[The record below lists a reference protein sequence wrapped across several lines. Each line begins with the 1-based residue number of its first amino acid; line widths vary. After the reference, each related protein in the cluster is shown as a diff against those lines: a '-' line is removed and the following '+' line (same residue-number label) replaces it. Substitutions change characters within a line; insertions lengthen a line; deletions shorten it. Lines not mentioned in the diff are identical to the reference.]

1 MNARPWAR
9 QAPAWLTNLGLVLF
23 GLLYVELT
31 STGTQEFH
39 RYIHGYGAGIFGQL
53 VLYLGAFALIDRS
66 KTDRW
71 TLPVIFAV
79 ALCAR
84 AIAVAA
90 DPFLSSDV
98 YRYVWDGMVQG
109 AGINP
114 YRYVPADPHLD
125 FLRDSSIYPFINRRD
140 YAHTI
145 YPPAAQ
151 FLFLVIAHLQRSIVF
166 MKLAMVGFEAVTC
179 AVLMRSLHLLGQ
191 PRERVLL
198 YAWHPVCLWEIGS
211 SGHMDAMAVTAI
223 AIATLASLQ
232 DKPLRATGWMSAA
245 TLLKLYPLALLP
257 ALTRRRAVAPLCL
270 LAAIVVAAYLP
281 YLSVGRGVFG
291 FLGGYV
297 KEEGIES
304 GARFFP
310 VAWAERVLHLHVSP
324 GFYMA
329 GCAVGLVGL
338 AWWAFRRGA
347 QGAACVSSALLLAT
361 ALNLCFSPHYPWYF
375 LWLVPFLTLWPWRP
389 AFYLVLAITYLLST
403 RFGMPGEPL
412 YQMNVRLY
420 GGFFLLLGLDFFRF
434 DLLTR
439 IRLRRSMR
447 STPCI
452 TQPALPLAE
461 SRPQ

>member
-1 MNARPWAR
+1 MNAPPWAMR
-9 QAPAWLTNLGLVLF
+9 SPAWLTNLGLVLF
-23 GLLYVELT
+23 GLIFIELT
-31 STGTQEFH
+31 GTGTQEFH
-39 RYIHGYGAGIFGQL
+39 RYIHGYGAGIFGQII
-53 VLYLGAFALIDRS
+53 LYLGAFALIDRS
-66 KTDRW
+66 PGNEATNGA
-71 TLPVIFAV
+71 TLPIVFAV

-84 AIAVAA
+84 AVAVAA

-125 FLRDSSIYPFINRRD
+125 FLRDGAIYPLINRRD

-145 YPPAAQ
+145 YPPGAQ
-151 FLFLVIAHLQRSIVF
+151 FLFLVIAHLQQSIVF
-166 MKLAMVGFEAVTC
+166 MKLAMVGFEAATC
-179 AVLMRSLHLLGQ
+179 AVLMRCLRLLGQ

-223 AIATLASLQ
+223 ALATLACIQ
-232 DKPLRATGWMSAA
+232 GRQLRATGWVAAA
-245 TLLKLYPLALLP
+245 TLLKLYPVALLP
-257 ALTRRRAVAPLCL
+257 AFVRRRVGAPLLL
-270 LAAIVVAAYLP
+270 LAGIVVAGYVP

-291 FLGGYV
+291 FLSGYA
-297 KEEGIES
+297 KEEGVES
-304 GARFFP
+304 GTRFFP
-310 VAWAERVLHLHVSP
+310 LAWAARVLHLHIAP
-324 GFYMA
+324 GVYMA
-329 GCAVGLVGL
+329 GCAVGLLGL

-347 QGAACVSSALLLAT
+347 RGAACVSSGLLLAT
-361 ALNLCFSPHYPWYF
+361 AMNLCFSPHYPWYF

-420 GGFFLLLGLDFFRF
+420 GGFFLLLGF

-439 IRLRRSMR
+439 ALPGRSMR
-447 STPCI
+447 STGPSA
-452 TQPALPLAE
+452 QPALPLAE
-461 SRPQ
+461 SRPR